1 MEDNERSAGMFDQV
15 SPEKEVNNY
24 PKADRQNSSELMFD
38 DEDDDFDDVT
48 GDLSPQLK
56 SLYDNCSFGSLS
68 SLC

>member
-1 MEDNERSAGMFDQV
+1 
-15 SPEKEVNNY
+15 VNNY

-56 SLYDNCSFGSLS
+56 SLYDNWSDEEQKQNEPLTTEDS
-68 SLC
+68 S